1 MVKRKIHKM
10 NSFMKAK
17 KETNNISNNE
27 IKPNLLEK
35 EKVKEEHKTSPTF
48 TFKDFQ
54 KSIKEKSSKTST
66 VSFQEELPK
75 EVNLPLPIQNNINSS
90 LNIEKE
96 NNEKINEEL
105 AFEEFKKLTDKK
117 MYSNSEDVIKSE
129 VKEHNLNHN
138 NDFSS
143 IQVEYEKESC
153 YDADTDIEDD
163 DYETDKPKDYNKKIV
178 DLHTSNY
185 FISSDYID
193 VDNDKI
199 IDIELVPYIFTEQFN
214 NTKDCYDSSTFSKFL
229 FIDSTTFNILN
240 QETIKTVLNKLGQCL
255 YEHKLVSLKGYPK
268 LVFNG
273 SYYII
278 NCRIVIDDERFE
290 DINNSSDSDIINK
303 SYEKYMLKVQ
313 DFKIYMNDDIYF
325 YNFKYIKEYL
335 NIYIRHIFGY
345 SAHKI
350 NYSCDLQK
358 EISDSLKYKSIDPF
372 TYFRSTIP
380 IKKSTVNYKDNEYT
394 NIIKVGF
401 VFNGD
406 INKIDSI

>member
-1 MVKRKIHKM
+1 M

-35 EKVKEEHKTSPTF
+35 EKVKEEHKTSSTF

-66 VSFQEELPK
+66 VSFPEELPK
-75 EVNLPLPIQNNINSS
+75 EVKLPIPIQNNINSS
-90 LNIEKE
+90 LNIEKR

-105 AFEEFKKLTDKK
+105 AFKEFKELTDKK
-117 MYSNSEDVIKSE
+117 MYNNSEDVIKSE
-129 VKEHNLNHN
+129 IKAHNLNHK

-178 DLHTSNY
+178 NLDSNNF
-185 FISSDYID
+185 FIGY
-193 VDNDKI
+193 VKDNDKI

-255 YEHKLVSLKGYPK
+255 YEHKLVSLKDYPK

-273 SYYII
+273 SYYTI
-278 NCRIVIDDERFE
+278 NCRIVINDERFE
-290 DINNSSDSDIINK
+290 DINNSNDSDIINK
-303 SYEKYMLKVQ
+303 SYEKYMSKVQ

-325 YNFKYIKEYL
+325 YNPKYIKEYL

-358 EISDSLKYKSIDPF
+358 EISDSLKCKLIDPF
-372 TYFRSTIP
+372 TYFKSTIP
-380 IKKSTVNYKDNEYT
+380 VKKSTVNYKDNDYT
-394 NIIKVGF
+394 NIMKIGF

>member
-1 MVKRKIHKM
+1 M

-17 KETNNISNNE
+17 KETYNISNRNVTTN
-27 IKPNLLEK
+27 PLEK
-35 EKVKEEHKTSPTF
+35 EKVKEESKTSPTF

-54 KSIKEKSSKTST
+54 KSIKEKNSKTST
-66 VSFQEELPK
+66 ISFPEELPN
-75 EVNLPLPIQNNINSS
+75 EVKLPLPIQNNPISS
-90 LNIEKE
+90 SIIEKR
-96 NNEKINEEL
+96 NNEKLNEEL
-105 AFEEFKKLTDKK
+105 AFEELKKITDKNLF
-117 MYSNSEDVIKSE
+117 SNNEDSTRSKVETHDFNPKR
-129 VKEHNLNHN
+129 
-138 NDFSS
+138 DFSS
-143 IQVEYEKESC
+143 VQVEYEKESC

-163 DYETDKPKDYNKKIV
+163 DYEIYNTKDYDKKIV
-178 DLHTSNY
+178 NSHNDNNY
-185 FISSDYID
+185 FISLNNIKN
-193 VDNDKI
+193 NDKI
-199 IDIELVPYIFTEQFN
+199 IDVELVPYIFTEQFN
-214 NTKDCYDSSTFSKFL
+214 NTKDCYESSTFSKFL

-240 QETIKTVLNKLGQCL
+240 QETIKTVLNKLGQYL
-255 YEHKLVSLKGYPK
+255 YEHKLISLEDYPK

-273 SYYII
+273 SYYTI
-278 NCRIVIDDERFE
+278 NCRIVINDERFE

-303 SYEKYMLKVQ
+303 SYEKYMSKVQ
-313 DFKIYMNDDIYF
+313 DFKIYADTDIYF

-358 EISDSLKYKSIDPF
+358 EISDSLKHKSIDPF

-406 INKIDSI
+406 VNKIDSI

>member
-1 MVKRKIHKM
+1 M

-27 IKPNLLEK
+27 ITPNLLEK
-35 EKVKEEHKTSPTF
+35 EKVKESKTSPTF

-54 KSIKEKSSKTST
+54 KSIKEKNSKTST
-66 VSFQEELPK
+66 VSFPEELPK
-75 EVNLPLPIQNNINSS
+75 EVKLPLPIQNNINGS
-90 LNIEKE
+90 LNIEKR

-129 VKEHNLNHN
+129 VKIHNLNRK

-185 FISSDYID
+185 FISSNDIK
-193 VDNDKI
+193 DNDKI

-240 QETIKTVLNKLGQCL
+240 QETIKTILNKLGQCL
-255 YEHKLVSLKGYPK
+255 YEYKLVSFKGYPK

-303 SYEKYMLKVQ
+303 NYEKYMSKVQ

-325 YNFKYIKEYL
+325 YNPKYIKEYL
-335 NIYIRHIFGY
+335 NVYIRHIFGY

-358 EISDSLKYKSIDPF
+358 EISDSLKHKSIDPF

-380 IKKSTVNYKDNEYT
+380 IKKYTVNYKDNEYT
-394 NIIKVGF
+394 NIMKVGF

-406 INKIDSI
+406 INKIDNI

>member
-1 MVKRKIHKM
+1 M

-54 KSIKEKSSKTST
+54 KLNNEKIFKSST
-66 VSFQEELPK
+66 VSFPEELPK
-75 EVNLPLPIQNNINSS
+75 EVKLHIPIQNNINSS
-90 LNIEKE
+90 LNNEKR

-105 AFEEFKKLTDKK
+105 AFEEFKKSTDKK

-129 VKEHNLNHN
+129 VKAHNLNHN

-178 DLHTSNY
+178 DLHTNNY
-185 FISSDYID
+185 FISSNDIK
-193 VDNDKI
+193 DNDKI

-255 YEHKLVSLKGYPK
+255 YEYKLVSLKGYPK
-268 LVFNG
+268 MVFNG

-303 SYEKYMLKVQ
+303 SYEKYMSKVQ

-325 YNFKYIKEYL
+325 YNPKYIKEYL

-380 IKKSTVNYKDNEYT
+380 IKKYTVNYKDNEYT

>member
-1 MVKRKIHKM
+1 MVKGKKHKM
-10 NSFMKAK
+10 NRFMQSKRNQ
-17 KETNNISNNE
+17 TNNDNE
-27 IKPNLLEK
+27 LIIPDPVGPTEINKDNSEST
-35 EKVKEEHKTSPTF
+35 TSYSKF
-48 TFKDFQ
+48 TFKDF
-54 KSIKEKSSKTST
+54 KKMSEKKTS
-66 VSFQEELPK
+66 SDSEES
-75 EVNLPLPIQNNINSS
+75 IR
-90 LNIEKE
+90 
-96 NNEKINEEL
+96 
-105 AFEEFKKLTDKK
+105 
-117 MYSNSEDVIKSE
+117 SE
-129 VKEHNLNHN
+129 VKVPVFDPKNGFSSIQIPKNPQIESPFINVKPKS
-138 NDFSS
+138 DFSS
-143 IQVEYEKESC
+143 IQVEHEKESC
-153 YDADTDIEDD
+153 YDDDTDIEDD
-163 DYETDKPKDYNKKIV
+163 DYETDKTKDYNKKIV
-178 DLHTSNY
+178 DLHTNNY
-185 FISSDYID
+185 FISSDYI
-193 VDNDKI
+193 VDGDKI

-303 SYEKYMLKVQ
+303 SYEKYMSKVQ
-313 DFKIYMNDDIYF
+313 DFKIYADTDIYF

-380 IKKSTVNYKDNEYT
+380 IKKYTVNYKDNEYT
-394 NIIKVGF
+394 NIMKVGF

>member
-1 MVKRKIHKM
+1 MVKRKVHKM

-35 EKVKEEHKTSPTF
+35 EKVKEEHKTSSTF

-54 KSIKEKSSKTST
+54 KSIKDKSSKTST
-66 VSFQEELPK
+66 VSFPEELPK
-75 EVNLPLPIQNNINSS
+75 EVKLPISTQNNINSS
-90 LNIEKE
+90 LNVEKI
-96 NNEKINEEL
+96 NNERINEEL
-105 AFEEFKKLTDKK
+105 AFEEFKKSTDKK

-129 VKEHNLNHN
+129 VKAHNLNHN

-153 YDADTDIEDD
+153 YDADTDIEDE
-163 DYETDKPKDYNKKIV
+163 DYETDKTKDYNKKV
-178 DLHTSNY
+178 VNLDSNNY
-185 FISSDYID
+185 FIGY
-193 VDNDKI
+193 VKDNDKI

-240 QETIKTVLNKLGQCL
+240 QETIKTVLNKLGKCL
-255 YEHKLVSLKGYPK
+255 YEHKLVSVKGYPK
-268 LVFNG
+268 LIFNG
-273 SYYII
+273 SYYTI
-278 NCRIVIDDERFE
+278 NCRIVINDERFE

-303 SYEKYMLKVQ
+303 SYEKYMSKVQ

-358 EISDSLKYKSIDPF
+358 EISDSLKHKSIDPF

-380 IKKSTVNYKDNEYT
+380 IKKYTVNYKDNEYT

>member
-1 MVKRKIHKM
+1 MVKRKVHKM
-10 NSFMKAK
+10 NRFMQSNRNQT
-17 KETNNISNNE
+17 TNDNE
-27 IKPNLLEK
+27 LIIPDPVGPTEINRNKDNSEST
-35 EKVKEEHKTSPTF
+35 TSYSKF
-48 TFKDFQ
+48 TFKG
-54 KSIKEKSSKTST
+54 
-66 VSFQEELPK
+66 
-75 EVNLPLPIQNNINSS
+75 
-90 LNIEKE
+90 
-96 NNEKINEEL
+96 
-105 AFEEFKKLTDKK
+105 FKKMSEKK
-117 MYSNSEDVIKSE
+117 ISNDSEESIRSEIKVPVFDPKNGFSSIQIPKNPQIE
-129 VKEHNLNHN
+129 SPFINVKPKS
-138 NDFSS
+138 DFSS

-153 YDADTDIEDD
+153 YDDDTDIEDD
-163 DYETDKPKDYNKKIV
+163 DDYETDKTKDYNKKIV

-185 FISSDYID
+185 FISSDYIN
-193 VDNDKI
+193 VDDDKI

-255 YEHKLVSLKGYPK
+255 YEHELVSLKDYPK

-278 NCRIVIDDERFE
+278 NCIIVINDVSFE

-303 SYEKYMLKVQ
+303 SYEKYMSKVQ

-325 YNFKYIKEYL
+325 YNPKYIKEYL

-358 EISDSLKYKSIDPF
+358 EISDSLKCKLIDPF
-372 TYFRSTIP
+372 TYFKSTIP
-380 IKKSTVNYKDNEYT
+380 VKKSTVNYKANDYT
-394 NIIKVGF
+394 NIMKIGF

>member
-1 MVKRKIHKM
+1 M

-54 KSIKEKSSKTST
+54 KLNNEKIFKTST
-66 VSFQEELPK
+66 VSFPEELPK
-75 EVNLPLPIQNNINSS
+75 EVNLPLPIQTNINSS
-90 LNIEKE
+90 LNVEKI

-129 VKEHNLNHN
+129 VKAHNLNHN
-138 NDFSS
+138 NNFSS

-153 YDADTDIEDD
+153 YDDDTDIEDD
-163 DYETDKPKDYNKKIV
+163 DYEIDKPKDYNKKIV
-178 DLHTSNY
+178 DLHTNNY
-185 FISSDYID
+185 FISSNDIK
-193 VDNDKI
+193 DNDKI
-199 IDIELVPYIFTEQFN
+199 IDIELIPYIFTEQFN

-268 LVFNG
+268 MVFNG
-273 SYYII
+273 SYYTI
-278 NCRIVIDDERFE
+278 NCRIVIDDE
-290 DINNSSDSDIINK
+290 DINNSNDSDIINK
-303 SYEKYMLKVQ
+303 SYEKYMSKVQ

-325 YNFKYIKEYL
+325 YNPKYIKEYL
-335 NIYIRHIFGY
+335 NIYIRYIFGY

-358 EISDSLKYKSIDPF
+358 EISDSLKCKLIDPF

-394 NIIKVGF
+394 IITKVGF

>member
-1 MVKRKIHKM
+1 MVKRKSKM

-66 VSFQEELPK
+66 VSFPEELPK
-75 EVNLPLPIQNNINSS
+75 EVKLPLPIQNNINSS
-90 LNIEKE
+90 LNVEKI

-105 AFEEFKKLTDKK
+105 AFEEFKKSTDKK
-117 MYSNSEDVIKSE
+117 MYNNSEDITKSE
-129 VKEHNLNHN
+129 VKAHNLNHN

-153 YDADTDIEDD
+153 YDADTDIEDE
-163 DYETDKPKDYNKKIV
+163 DYETDKPKDYNKNIV
-178 DLHTSNY
+178 NLDSNNY
-185 FISSDYID
+185 FIGY
-193 VDNDKI
+193 VKDNDKI

-273 SYYII
+273 SYYTI

-290 DINNSSDSDIINK
+290 DINNSNDSDIINK
-303 SYEKYMLKVQ
+303 SYEKYMSKVQ
-313 DFKIYMNDDIYF
+313 DFKIYADTDIYF

-358 EISDSLKYKSIDPF
+358 EISDSLKHKSIDPF

-380 IKKSTVNYKDNEYT
+380 IKKYTVNYKDNEYT

-401 VFNGD
+401 VFNDD
-406 INKIDSI
+406 INKIESI

>member
-1 MVKRKIHKM
+1 MVKRKSKM

-66 VSFQEELPK
+66 VSFPEELPK
-75 EVNLPLPIQNNINSS
+75 EVKLHIPIQNNPNSS
-90 LNIEKE
+90 LIIEKR
-96 NNEKINEEL
+96 NNEEINEEL
-105 AFEEFKKLTDKK
+105 AFEEFKKSTDKK
-117 MYSNSEDVIKSE
+117 MYSNNEDSTRSKVETHDFNPKR
-129 VKEHNLNHN
+129 
-138 NDFSS
+138 DFSS
-143 IQVEYEKESC
+143 VQVEYEKESC
-153 YDADTDIEDD
+153 YDVDTDIEDD
-163 DYETDKPKDYNKKIV
+163 DYETDKTKDYNKKIV

-185 FISSDYID
+185 FISSYDK
-193 VDNDKI
+193 DNDKT

-240 QETIKTVLNKLGQCL
+240 QETIKTVLNKLGQYL

-273 SYYII
+273 SYYTI
-278 NCRIVIDDERFE
+278 NCRIVINDVSFE
-290 DINNSSDSDIINK
+290 DINISNDSDIINK
-303 SYEKYMLKVQ
+303 SYEKYMSKVQ
-313 DFKIYMNDDIYF
+313 DFKIYADTDIYF
-325 YNFKYIKEYL
+325 YNFKYIREYL

-380 IKKSTVNYKDNEYT
+380 IKKYTVNYKDNEYT

>member
-1 MVKRKIHKM
+1 M

-54 KSIKEKSSKTST
+54 KSIKEKSSKIST
-66 VSFQEELPK
+66 VSFPEELPK
-75 EVNLPLPIQNNINSS
+75 EVKLPLPIQTNINSS
-90 LNIEKE
+90 LNVEKI

-105 AFEEFKKLTDKK
+105 AFEEFKKSTNKK

-129 VKEHNLNHN
+129 IKAHNLNHN
-138 NDFSS
+138 SDFSS

-153 YDADTDIEDD
+153 YDVDTDIEDD

-178 DLHTSNY
+178 NLDSNNY
-185 FISSDYID
+185 FIGY
-193 VDNDKI
+193 VKDNDKI

-240 QETIKTVLNKLGQCL
+240 QETINTVLNKLGQYL
-255 YEHKLVSLKGYPK
+255 YEHKLVSLKGYSK

-290 DINNSSDSDIINK
+290 DINNSNDSDIINK
-303 SYEKYMLKVQ
+303 SYEKYMSKVQ
-313 DFKIYMNDDIYF
+313 DFKNYADTDIYF
-325 YNFKYIKEYL
+325 YNPKYIKEYL

-380 IKKSTVNYKDNEYT
+380 IKKYTVNYKDNEYT
-394 NIIKVGF
+394 NIMKVGF

>member
-1 MVKRKIHKM
+1 M

-35 EKVKEEHKTSPTF
+35 EKVKEEYKTSQTF

-54 KSIKEKSSKTST
+54 KSIKDKSSKTST
-66 VSFQEELPK
+66 VSFPEELPK
-75 EVNLPLPIQNNINSS
+75 EVKLHIPIQNNINSS
-90 LNIEKE
+90 LNNEKR

-117 MYSNSEDVIKSE
+117 MYNNSEDIIKSE
-129 VKEHNLNHN
+129 VKTHKLNRN

-178 DLHTSNY
+178 DLHTNNY
-185 FISSDYID
+185 FISSNDIK
-193 VDNDKI
+193 DNDKI

-240 QETIKTVLNKLGQCL
+240 QEIIKSVLNKLGQCL
-255 YEHKLVSLKGYPK
+255 YEHELVSLKGYPK
-268 LVFNG
+268 MVFNG

-278 NCRIVIDDERFE
+278 NCRIIIDDERFE

-303 SYEKYMLKVQ
+303 SYEKYMSKVQ
-313 DFKIYMNDDIYF
+313 DFKIYADTDIYF
-325 YNFKYIKEYL
+325 YNPKYIKEYL

-380 IKKSTVNYKDNEYT
+380 IKKSTVNYKDNEYI
-394 NIIKVGF
+394 NIMKIGF

>member
-1 MVKRKIHKM
+1 M

-27 IKPNLLEK
+27 IKQNLLEK

-54 KSIKEKSSKTST
+54 KSIKDKSSKTST
-66 VSFQEELPK
+66 ISFPEELPK
-75 EVNLPLPIQNNINSS
+75 EVKLPLPIQNNINSS
-90 LNIEKE
+90 LNVEKI

-105 AFEEFKKLTDKK
+105 AFEEFKKSTDKK

-129 VKEHNLNHN
+129 VKAHNLNHN

-163 DYETDKPKDYNKKIV
+163 
-178 DLHTSNY
+178 
-185 FISSDYID
+185 
-193 VDNDKI
+193 DKI

-240 QETIKTVLNKLGQCL
+240 QETINTVLNKLGQYL

-273 SYYII
+273 SYYTI
-278 NCRIVIDDERFE
+278 NCRIVINDVSFE

-303 SYEKYMLKVQ
+303 SYEKYMSKVQ
-313 DFKIYMNDDIYF
+313 DFKIYADTDIYF

-358 EISDSLKYKSIDPF
+358 EISDFLKYKSIDPF
-372 TYFRSTIP
+372 TYFISTIP

-394 NIIKVGF
+394 NIMKVGF

>member
-1 MVKRKIHKM
+1 MVKRKSKM

-66 VSFQEELPK
+66 VSFPEELPK
-75 EVNLPLPIQNNINSS
+75 EVKLHIPIQNNPNSS
-90 LNIEKE
+90 LIIEKR
-96 NNEKINEEL
+96 NNEEINEEL
-105 AFEEFKKLTDKK
+105 AFEEFKKSTDKK
-117 MYSNSEDVIKSE
+117 MYSNNEDSTRSKVETHDFNPKR
-129 VKEHNLNHN
+129 
-138 NDFSS
+138 DFSS
-143 IQVEYEKESC
+143 VQVEYEKESC
-153 YDADTDIEDD
+153 YDVDTDIEDD
-163 DYETDKPKDYNKKIV
+163 DYETDKTKDYNKKIV

-185 FISSDYID
+185 FISSYDK
-193 VDNDKI
+193 DNDKT

-240 QETIKTVLNKLGQCL
+240 QETIKTVLNKLGQYL
-255 YEHKLVSLKGYPK
+255 YEHKLMSLKGYPK

-273 SYYII
+273 SYYTI
-278 NCRIVIDDERFE
+278 NCRIVINDVSFE
-290 DINNSSDSDIINK
+290 DINISNDSDIINK
-303 SYEKYMLKVQ
+303 SYEKYMSKVQ
-313 DFKIYMNDDIYF
+313 DFKIYADTDIYF
-325 YNFKYIKEYL
+325 YNFKYIREYL

-380 IKKSTVNYKDNEYT
+380 IKKYTVNYKDNEYT

>member
-1 MVKRKIHKM
+1 MVKRKSKM

-66 VSFQEELPK
+66 VSFPEELLK
-75 EVNLPLPIQNNINSS
+75 EVKLPIPIQNNPNSS
-90 LNIEKE
+90 LIIEKR
-96 NNEKINEEL
+96 NNEKLNEEL
-105 AFEEFKKLTDKK
+105 AFEEFKKSTDKK
-117 MYSNSEDVIKSE
+117 MYSNNEDSTRSKVETHDFNPKR
-129 VKEHNLNHN
+129 
-138 NDFSS
+138 DFSS
-143 IQVEYEKESC
+143 VQVEYEKESC
-153 YDADTDIEDD
+153 YDVDTDIEDD
-163 DYETDKPKDYNKKIV
+163 DYETDKTKDYNKKIV

-185 FISSDYID
+185 FISSYDK
-193 VDNDKI
+193 DNDKT

-240 QETIKTVLNKLGQCL
+240 QETIKTVLNKLGQYL
-255 YEHKLVSLKGYPK
+255 YEHKLMSLKGYPK

-273 SYYII
+273 SYYTI
-278 NCRIVIDDERFE
+278 NCRIVINDVSFE
-290 DINNSSDSDIINK
+290 DINISNDSDIINK
-303 SYEKYMLKVQ
+303 SYEKYMSKVQ
-313 DFKIYMNDDIYF
+313 DFKIYADTDIYF

-380 IKKSTVNYKDNEYT
+380 IKKYTVNYKDNEYT

>member
-1 MVKRKIHKM
+1 MPKRKGYKM
-10 NSFMKAK
+10 NRFMQSKRNQTTK
-17 KETNNISNNE
+17 DNE
-27 IKPNLLEK
+27 LIIPDPVGPMEINKDNSEST
-35 EKVKEEHKTSPTF
+35 TSYSKF
-48 TFKDFQ
+48 TFKDF
-54 KSIKEKSSKTST
+54 
-66 VSFQEELPK
+66 
-75 EVNLPLPIQNNINSS
+75 
-90 LNIEKE
+90 
-96 NNEKINEEL
+96 
-105 AFEEFKKLTDKK
+105 KK
-117 MYSNSEDVIKSE
+117 MSEKKKSNDSEESIRSEIKVSIFDPKSGFSNIQIPKNPQIE
-129 VKEHNLNHN
+129 SPFINVKPKS
-138 NDFSS
+138 DFSS
-143 IQVEYEKESC
+143 IQVEHEKESC
-153 YDADTDIEDD
+153 YDDDTDIEDD
-163 DYETDKPKDYNKKIV
+163 DYETDKTKDYNKKIV
-178 DLHTSNY
+178 DLHSNNC
-185 FISSDYID
+185 FISSKDIN
-193 VDNDKI
+193 DNDKI

-255 YEHKLVSLKGYPK
+255 YEHKLINLKGYPK

-273 SYYII
+273 SYYTI

-303 SYEKYMLKVQ
+303 SYEKYMSKVQ
-313 DFKIYMNDDIYF
+313 DFKIYANIDIYF
-325 YNFKYIKEYL
+325 YNPKYIKEYL

-358 EISDSLKYKSIDPF
+358 EISDSLKCKLIDPF

-394 NIIKVGF
+394 NIMKVGF

>member
-1 MVKRKIHKM
+1 
-10 NSFMKAK
+10 MKAK

-27 IKPNLLEK
+27 IKQNLLEK

-66 VSFQEELPK
+66 VSFPEELPK
-75 EVNLPLPIQNNINSS
+75 EVKFPIPIQNNINSS
-90 LNIEKE
+90 LNVEKI

-105 AFEEFKKLTDKK
+105 AFKEFKELTDKK
-117 MYSNSEDVIKSE
+117 MYNNSEDVIKSE
-129 VKEHNLNHN
+129 VKIHNLNHN
-138 NDFSS
+138 SDFSS

-163 DYETDKPKDYNKKIV
+163 NYETDKTKDYNKKIV
-178 DLHTSNY
+178 NLDSNNY
-185 FISSDYID
+185 FIGY
-193 VDNDKI
+193 VKDNDKI

-214 NTKDCYDSSTFSKFL
+214 NTKDCYDSSIFSKFL

-278 NCRIVIDDERFE
+278 NCRIVINDERFE

-303 SYEKYMLKVQ
+303 SCEKYMSKVQ

-325 YNFKYIKEYL
+325 YNPKYIKEYL

-358 EISDSLKYKSIDPF
+358 EISDSLKRKSIDPF

-380 IKKSTVNYKDNEYT
+380 IKKYTVNYKDNEYI
-394 NIIKVGF
+394 NIMKVGF

>member
-1 MVKRKIHKM
+1 MVKRKSKM

-27 IKPNLLEK
+27 IKQNLLEK

-54 KSIKEKSSKTST
+54 KSIKEKSSKTSN
-66 VSFQEELPK
+66 VSFPEELPK
-75 EVNLPLPIQNNINSS
+75 EVKLPLPIQTNINSS
-90 LNIEKE
+90 LNVEKI
-96 NNEKINEEL
+96 NNEKINKEL

-117 MYSNSEDVIKSE
+117 MYSNSEDIIKSE
-129 VKEHNLNHN
+129 IKAHNLNHN

-153 YDADTDIEDD
+153 YDDDTDIEDD

-178 DLHTSNY
+178 NLDNNNY
-185 FISSDYID
+185 FIGY
-193 VDNDKI
+193 VKDNDKI

-240 QETIKTVLNKLGQCL
+240 QETINTVLNKLGQYL

-268 LVFNG
+268 MVFNG

-303 SYEKYMLKVQ
+303 SYEKYMSKVQ

-325 YNFKYIKEYL
+325 YNPKYIKEYL
-335 NIYIRHIFGY
+335 NIYIRHIFG
-345 SAHKI
+345 
-350 NYSCDLQK
+350 
-358 EISDSLKYKSIDPF
+358 
-372 TYFRSTIP
+372 
-380 IKKSTVNYKDNEYT
+380 
-394 NIIKVGF
+394 
-401 VFNGD
+401 
-406 INKIDSI
+406 

>member
-1 MVKRKIHKM
+1 M

-54 KSIKEKSSKTST
+54 KLNNEKIFKSST
-66 VSFQEELPK
+66 VSFPEELPK
-75 EVNLPLPIQNNINSS
+75 EVKLPIPIQNNINSS
-90 LNIEKE
+90 LNNEKR

-117 MYSNSEDVIKSE
+117 MYNNSEDIIKSE
-129 VKEHNLNHN
+129 VKTHKLNRN

-178 DLHTSNY
+178 DLHTNNY
-185 FISSDYID
+185 FISSNDIK
-193 VDNDKI
+193 DNDKI

-278 NCRIVIDDERFE
+278 NCRIVINDVSFE
-290 DINNSSDSDIINK
+290 DINNSNDSDIINK
-303 SYEKYMLKVQ
+303 SYEKYMSKVQ
-313 DFKIYMNDDIYF
+313 DFKIYADTDIYF

-394 NIIKVGF
+394 NIMKVGF

>member
-1 MVKRKIHKM
+1 M

-35 EKVKEEHKTSPTF
+35 EKVKEEHKTGPTF

-66 VSFQEELPK
+66 VSFPEELPK
-75 EVNLPLPIQNNINSS
+75 EVKLPLQIQNNINSS
-90 LNIEKE
+90 LNIEKR

-105 AFEEFKKLTDKK
+105 AFEEFKKSTDKK

-129 VKEHNLNHN
+129 VKAHNLNHN

-178 DLHTSNY
+178 NLDSNNY
-185 FISSDYID
+185 FIGY
-193 VDNDKI
+193 VKDNDKI
-199 IDIELVPYIFTEQFN
+199 IDIELIPYIFTEQFN

-240 QETIKTVLNKLGQCL
+240 QEIIKTTLNKLGQCL
-255 YEHKLVSLKGYPK
+255 YEYKLVSLKGYPK
-268 LVFNG
+268 MVFNG
-273 SYYII
+273 SYYTI

-303 SYEKYMLKVQ
+303 SYEKYMSKVQ

-325 YNFKYIKEYL
+325 YNPKYIKEYL

-350 NYSCDLQK
+350 NYSCNLQK

-394 NIIKVGF
+394 NIMKVGF

>member
-1 MVKRKIHKM
+1 M

-66 VSFQEELPK
+66 VSFPEELPK
-75 EVNLPLPIQNNINSS
+75 EVKLPLPIQTNINGS
-90 LNIEKE
+90 LNVEKR

-105 AFEEFKKLTDKK
+105 AYEEFKKSTDKK

-129 VKEHNLNHN
+129 VKAHNLNHN
-138 NDFSS
+138 SDFSS

-163 DYETDKPKDYNKKIV
+163 
-178 DLHTSNY
+178 
-185 FISSDYID
+185 
-193 VDNDKI
+193 DKI

-240 QETIKTVLNKLGQCL
+240 QEIIKTVLNKLGQYL

-273 SYYII
+273 SYYTI
-278 NCRIVIDDERFE
+278 NCRIIINDVGFE
-290 DINNSSDSDIINK
+290 DISDSNDSDIINK
-303 SYEKYMLKVQ
+303 SYEKYMSKVQ
-313 DFKIYMNDDIYF
+313 DFKIYADTDIYF
-325 YNFKYIKEYL
+325 YNFKYVKEYL

-380 IKKSTVNYKDNEYT
+380 IMKYTVNYKDNEYT
-394 NIIKVGF
+394 NIMKVGF

-406 INKIDSI
+406 INKVDSI

>member
-1 MVKRKIHKM
+1 M

-35 EKVKEEHKTSPTF
+35 EKVKEECKTSPTF

-54 KSIKEKSSKTST
+54 KSIKEKSSKIST
-66 VSFQEELPK
+66 VSFPEELPK
-75 EVNLPLPIQNNINSS
+75 EVKLPLPIQTNINSS
-90 LNIEKE
+90 LNVEKI

-105 AFEEFKKLTDKK
+105 AFEEFKKSTNKK

-129 VKEHNLNHN
+129 IKAHNLNHN
-138 NDFSS
+138 SDFSS

-153 YDADTDIEDD
+153 YDVDTDIEDD

-178 DLHTSNY
+178 NLDSNNY
-185 FISSDYID
+185 FIGY
-193 VDNDKI
+193 VKDNDKI

-240 QETIKTVLNKLGQCL
+240 QETINTVLNKLGQYL

-290 DINNSSDSDIINK
+290 DINNSNNSDIINK
-303 SYEKYMLKVQ
+303 SYEKYMSKVQ
-313 DFKIYMNDDIYF
+313 DFKNYADTDIYF
-325 YNFKYIKEYL
+325 YNPKYIKEYL

-380 IKKSTVNYKDNEYT
+380 IKKYTVNYKDNEYT
-394 NIIKVGF
+394 NIMKVGF

>member
-1 MVKRKIHKM
+1 MVKRKSKM

-66 VSFQEELPK
+66 VSFPEELPK
-75 EVNLPLPIQNNINSS
+75 EVKLPLPIQNNINSS
-90 LNIEKE
+90 LNVEKI

-105 AFEEFKKLTDKK
+105 AFEEFKKSTDKK

-129 VKEHNLNHN
+129 VKAHNLNHN

-185 FISSDYID
+185 FISSDYIN
-193 VDNDKI
+193 VDDDKI

-255 YEHKLVSLKGYPK
+255 YEYKLVSLKGYPK
-268 LVFNG
+268 MVFNG

-303 SYEKYMLKVQ
+303 SYEKYMSKVQ
-313 DFKIYMNDDIYF
+313 DFKIYADTDIYF
-325 YNFKYIKEYL
+325 YNPKYIKEYL

-380 IKKSTVNYKDNEYT
+380 IMKYTVNYKDNEYT

>member
-1 MVKRKIHKM
+1 MIKGKKHKM
-10 NSFMKAK
+10 NRFMQSKRNQTTK
-17 KETNNISNNE
+17 GNEFIIPDPVGPKEIIRFKNNSDST
-27 IKPNLLEK
+27 
-35 EKVKEEHKTSPTF
+35 TSSSQF
-48 TFKDFQ
+48 TFKDF
-54 KSIKEKSSKTST
+54 
-66 VSFQEELPK
+66 
-75 EVNLPLPIQNNINSS
+75 
-90 LNIEKE
+90 
-96 NNEKINEEL
+96 
-105 AFEEFKKLTDKK
+105 KK
-117 MYSNSEDVIKSE
+117 MSEKKKSNDSEDSVRSE
-129 VKEHNLNHN
+129 VKVPVFDPKSGVSSTPNPKNPQIESPFINVKPKS
-138 NDFSS
+138 DFSS

-163 DYETDKPKDYNKKIV
+163 DYETDKTKDYNKKIV
-178 DLHTSNY
+178 DLHSNNC
-185 FISSDYID
+185 FISSNDIK
-193 VDNDKI
+193 DNDKI

-240 QETIKTVLNKLGQCL
+240 QETIKTILNKLGQCL

-273 SYYII
+273 SYYTI

-290 DINNSSDSDIINK
+290 DINISSDSDIINK
-303 SYEKYMLKVQ
+303 SYEKYMSKVQ
-313 DFKIYMNDDIYF
+313 DFKIYANTDIYF
-325 YNFKYIKEYL
+325 YNPKYIKEYL

-358 EISDSLKYKSIDPF
+358 EISGSLKCKLIDPF

-394 NIIKVGF
+394 NIMKVGF

-406 INKIDSI
+406 INKIDNI

>member
-1 MVKRKIHKM
+1 M

-66 VSFQEELPK
+66 VSFPEELPK
-75 EVNLPLPIQNNINSS
+75 EVKFPIPTQNNINSS
-90 LNIEKE
+90 LNIEKR

-105 AFEEFKKLTDKK
+105 AFKEFKELTDKK

-129 VKEHNLNHN
+129 VKTHNLNHK

-153 YDADTDIEDD
+153 YDVDTDIEDD

-178 DLHTSNY
+178 NLDSNNY
-185 FISSDYID
+185 FIGY
-193 VDNDKI
+193 VKDNDKI

-240 QETIKTVLNKLGQCL
+240 QETIKTVLNKLGQYL
-255 YEHKLVSLKGYPK
+255 YEHGLVSLKDYPK

-278 NCRIVIDDERFE
+278 NCRIVINDVSFE
-290 DINNSSDSDIINK
+290 DINNSNDSDIINK
-303 SYEKYMLKVQ
+303 SYEKYMSKVQ
-313 DFKIYMNDDIYF
+313 DFKIYADTDIYF
-325 YNFKYIKEYL
+325 YNPKYIKEYL

-358 EISDSLKYKSIDPF
+358 EISDSLKHKSIDPF

-380 IKKSTVNYKDNEYT
+380 IKKYTVNYKDNEYT